1 MRSLANRPPSIEC
14 RGLVAGYS
22 SQSPVLDG
30 FTWLIEGPGIH
41 RIDAPNGAGKST
53 LIEVVSGYLRPLA
66 GEALLN
72 GLAAHDPS
80 TRALRRICRTSP
92 ALYPHMNVEDHL
104 VFASRLT
111 GADVDETLE
120 RAERLG
126 LGDWLAGRADLLS
139 TGSARKLWYV
149 MCTTGDF
156 SVVALDEP
164 FNGLDES
171 ATQVLCDELM
181 QWSQDRLVVIVC
193 HSVARALSLNGVVRL
208 DRSAEPPGSIARLP
222 GR

>member
-1 MRSLANRPPSIEC
+1 MRSLANRPPSVEC

-22 SQSPVLDG
+22 SESPVIDG
-30 FTWLIEGPGIH
+30 FTWLVEGPGIH

-66 GEALLN
+66 GEALVN
-72 GLAAHDPS
+72 GLAAHDTS
-80 TRALRRICRTSP
+80 ARALRRICRTSP

-111 GADVDETLE
+111 GADIDETLE
-120 RAERLG
+120 RAEKLG
-126 LGDWLAGRADLLS
+126 LGDWLPERADLLS

-164 FNGLDES
+164 FNGLDDS
-171 ATQVLCDELM
+171 ATQVLCEELT
-181 QWSQDRLVVIVC
+181 QWSQDRLILIVC
-193 HSVARALSLNGVVRL
+193 HAVPRALLLDGVVSL
-208 DRSAEPPGSIARLP
+208 DRTGGPAVSVTGMAGE
-222 GR
+222 